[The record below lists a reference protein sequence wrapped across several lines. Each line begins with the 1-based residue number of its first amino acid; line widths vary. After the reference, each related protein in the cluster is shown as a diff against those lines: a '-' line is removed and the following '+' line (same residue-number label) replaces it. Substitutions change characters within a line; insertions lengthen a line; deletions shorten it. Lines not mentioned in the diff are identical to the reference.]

1 MLYIRPNQQKTK
13 EYQFL
18 NDFLEINFFSKY
30 LNNHELDCTIL
41 QEPFTGLGYTDL
53 VAIVWNKE
61 IYNKWQKDRNKLKII
76 DIKILHY
83 LYLNNKYKTI
93 LEITTELGFSKREIT
108 NSISRL
114 DKAGLLKFTK
124 DNKFKS
130 LKKSDIFYIKEIISI
145 EAKLK
150 DWRRALYQAFTNM
163 YYSSESYIL
172 FPEESITHY
181 MLDIYKETDIGII
194 SFKEDID
201 VIKKA
206 KKMTIP
212 ANFNSWLFNEYI
224 GRSLEWQ

>member
-30 LNNHELDCTIL
+30 LSNHELDCTIL
-41 QEPFTGLGYTDL
+41 QEPFTGLGYADL
-53 VAIVWNKE
+53 VAVIWNKE
-61 IYNKWQKDRNKLKII
+61 IYKKWQTDRNKLII
-76 DIKILHY
+76 NDIKILHH
-83 LYLNNKYKTI
+83 LYLNNRYKSI
-93 LEITTELGFSKREIT
+93 SEIMTELGFSKKEVN

-124 DNKFKS
+124 DNRFKV
-130 LKKSDIFYIKEIISI
+130 LKKSEIFYIKEIISI

-150 DWRRALYQAFTNM
+150 DWRRALYQAFTNI

-172 FPEESITHY
+172 FPEESITRH
-181 MLDIYKETDIGII
+181 MLETYNKTDIGII
-194 SFKEDID
+194 SYKENIDI
-201 VIKKA
+201 IKKA